1 MNALEEVKDLAQAV
15 ARRRSLRLWDVEMSG
30 RPGQSVL
37 RVFVDSEDGVDL
49 DTVAEVSEELSRG
62 LDLRDP
68 IPGRY
73 TLEVSTPGLERTL
86 KSPDHFKLSVG
97 RAVVVKTTAPVV
109 GNTNRIEGDI
119 AAADEK
125 TVTLSIGGTESG
137 NGTSGSKRSSNEAS
151 ESAKAAEQVTVPY
164 QDIKT
169 ARTIFEWK
177 RG

>member
-15 ARRRSLRLWDVEMSG
+15 ARRRSLRLWDVEMTG

-73 TLEVSTPGLERTL
+73 TLEVSTPGLERNL
-86 KSPDHFKLSVG
+86 KAPEHFRLSVG
-97 RAVVVKTTAPVV
+97 RSVVVKTSRPLV
-109 GNTNRIEGDI
+109 GNSNRIEGVI
-119 AAADEK
+119 SEADDSG
-125 TVTLSIGGTESG
+125 VTLSVGLPESR
-137 NGTSGSKRSSNEAS
+137 NGSKPSPRKGRGQGPTSSGTKTVEVGRS
-151 ESAKAAEQVTVPY
+151 TP
-164 QDIKT
+164 
-169 ARTIFEWK
+169 
-177 RG
+177 